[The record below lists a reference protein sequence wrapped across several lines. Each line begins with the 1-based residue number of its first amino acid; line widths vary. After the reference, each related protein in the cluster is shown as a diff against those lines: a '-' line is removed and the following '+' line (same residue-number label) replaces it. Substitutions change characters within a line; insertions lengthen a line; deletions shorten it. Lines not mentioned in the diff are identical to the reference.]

1 MEEPEGDGGLV
12 QLVLLILL
20 IIALIFVS
28 PCSR

>member
-20 IIALIFVS
+20 IIALAHIL
-28 PCSR
+28 PL